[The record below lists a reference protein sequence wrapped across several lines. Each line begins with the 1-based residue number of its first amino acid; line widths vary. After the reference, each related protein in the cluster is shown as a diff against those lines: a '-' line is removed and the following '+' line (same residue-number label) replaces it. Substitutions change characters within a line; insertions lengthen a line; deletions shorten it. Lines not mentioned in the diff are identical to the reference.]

1 MTRYLSLFLII
12 AICFSSCSK
21 TPDEVVKSVNEKY
34 QKINSKL
41 KDYDTRTV
49 DNIVSP
55 GAPGT
60 ITGYYRER
68 VEEMKK
74 ITAANFT
81 DTNRVFID
89 YYFDDGMMLYVYC
102 QDFIYNRSNKYTE
115 EKARANGDS
124 VWYDDKKTRLEIS
137 RYYFD
142 TKVKLPTDL
151 RHFTFTKNIMVKWI
165 GPDGAEVKA
174 GSDAFTT
181 EESVLWAQ
189 AAILMKQLKETPQ

>member
-1 MTRYLSLFLII
+1 M
-12 AICFSSCSK
+12 
-21 TPDEVVKSVNEKY
+21 NEKY

-41 KDYDTRTV
+41 KEYDSRTV

-55 GAPGT
+55 GSPG
-60 ITGYYRER
+60 IVTGYYRER

-74 ITAANFT
+74 ITVMNVT

-89 YYFDDGMMLYVYC
+89 YYFDEGMMLYVYC
-102 QDFIYNRSNKYTE
+102 QNFIYNRPQSYTE
-115 EKARANGDS
+115 EKAMANGDS
-124 VWYDDKKTRLEIS
+124 VWYDDKKTKAEIS

-151 RHFTFTKNIMVKWI
+151 THFTFTKNVMVKWI
-165 GPDGAEVKA
+165 QPNGVEVTP
-174 GSDAFTT
+174 GSEAFLI

-189 AAILMKQLKETPQ
+189 AAILMKELKETPQ